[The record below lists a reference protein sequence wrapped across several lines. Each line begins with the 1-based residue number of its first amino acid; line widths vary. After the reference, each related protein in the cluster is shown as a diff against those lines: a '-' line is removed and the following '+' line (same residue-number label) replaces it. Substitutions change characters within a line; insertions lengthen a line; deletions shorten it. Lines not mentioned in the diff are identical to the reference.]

1 MLCVIAKLDE
11 LATETLAAIQKI
23 ALSDFTPS
31 NPLHGHITLATYI
44 GDNETEFVQFCK
56 HLFAGLS
63 SFTVEYKRIEVL
75 EGNSDS
81 APIIVASPERA
92 GLLEEVHRRIAAAYD
107 SSLNQW
113 TQTGSW
119 YPHTTLLYKPGVD
132 LHPICCKM
140 AASFVPFSTQIRKIE
155 FSRVLESGYDII
167 DQVELPAF

>member
-11 LATETLAAIQKI
+11 LATGTLAAIQKN
-23 ALSDFTPS
+23 AFSDFTPS

-44 GDNETEFVQFCK
+44 GDNETEFMQFCK
-56 HLFAGLS
+56 HLFVGLS
-63 SFTVEYKRIEVL
+63 PFTVEYKKIEVL
-75 EGNSDS
+75 EGTLDS

-92 GLLEEVHRRIAAAYD
+92 GSLEEVHRRIAAAYD

-113 TQTGSW
+113 TQTDSW

-140 AASFVPFSTQIRKIE
+140 AASFVPFSTHIRKIE

-167 DQVELPAF
+167 DQVELPA